1 MFSKFFAGKENAG
14 SSYDI
19 TQDGKEEEKGGFFA
33 KMKKKK
39 EAREFGGDRQQQVPY
54 NESAFEDAPRDVDGA
69 SSESDVTKPSE
80 ADVTKAQRS
89 APPAPKVQ
97 PARAAPK
104 RPEEAGKVAD
114 GEDYEELTV
123 GVQAQF
129 ATMPKDGQKQ
139 ENVSSG
145 DKNFADESPVDD
157 GKDSSAFGGTSEVG
171 VEVKENLY
179 ENNVEMQSSGFGDDF
194 ASQDMFAKMPEP
206 KDKSVESSDSEV
218 FICGV

>member
-19 TQDGKEEEKGGFFA
+19 TEEGKEEEKGGGFFA

-39 EAREFGGDRQQQVPY
+39 EAREFGVGDRQQQVPY
-54 NESAFEDAPRDVDGA
+54 NESAFEDAPKDVDDA

-123 GVQAQF
+123 GVRAQF

-139 ENVSSG
+139 DKNVSSG
-145 DKNFADESPVDD
+145 DKNFADEALADD
-157 GKDSSAFGGTSEVG
+157 GKASSAFGETNEVG
-171 VEVKENLY
+171 GDVKENLY
-179 ENNVEMQSSGFGDDF
+179 ENNVEMQSSGFDDNF
-194 ASQDMFAKMPEP
+194 ATQDMFAKMPEP
-206 KDKSVESSDSEV
+206 KDKPVESSDSEV
-218 FICGV
+218 FI